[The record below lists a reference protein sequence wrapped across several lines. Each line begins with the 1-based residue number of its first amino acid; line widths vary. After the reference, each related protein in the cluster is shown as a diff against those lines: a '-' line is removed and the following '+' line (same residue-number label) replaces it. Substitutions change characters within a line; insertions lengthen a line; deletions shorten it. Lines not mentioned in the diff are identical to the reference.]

1 MSEKNEIST
10 PAYKK
15 IYKTFVITVIAL
27 ILSSQAITQFFI
39 YTQKYDANRI
49 NIAGRQRMLSQN
61 ISKMVLK
68 IHLQKDTPLEED
80 FQKLESLK
88 KLFIS
93 SENAIL
99 EGSKELE
106 IPENNSE
113 LALSLFTTLKPH
125 TDSIAQIVDTLLR
138 ERKIEGA
145 TIQSLYLHESEFLKT
160 MDKIVSVYSHESVT
174 RTSRLQLIE
183 SALALFAVIVILFE
197 IGFLYRP
204 LIHRL
209 TEDNKEL
216 AKQKK
221 ILEDYSFL
229 LSHKVRKH
237 VANLLGLM
245 NTINPN
251 NMIEIKEYFQYIRQ
265 SVVELDNVS
274 RELEDESVT
283 IDSIVTINSVDST
296 KKYETFEKLRT
307 VMLIDDDKITNILTK
322 KLLLKHNPEMKVEIF
337 NSPFESIEHLEKLK
351 GNNWE
356 MPIIFLDINMPMM
369 NGWQFLKKIAS
380 QNMSPTIYIL
390 TSSVD
395 RNDIEKARTY
405 KNVKAFLTK
414 PLTVEKMP
422 TFV

>member
-1 MSEKNEIST
+1 MSENNEIST

-68 IHLQKDTPLEED
+68 IYLQKDIPLDED
-80 FQKLESLK
+80 FKKLESLK
-88 KLFIS
+88 ILFTS
-93 SENAIL
+93 SEIAIL
-99 EGSKELE
+99 HGSQELG

-125 TDSIAQIVDTLLR
+125 TDSIANIVDTLLR
-138 ERKIEGA
+138 ERKIEEA
-145 TIQSLYLHESEFLKT
+145 TVQSLFLHESEFLKT
-160 MDKIVSVYSHESVT
+160 MDKIVSVYSQESIT

-197 IGFLYRP
+197 IGVLYRP
-204 LIHRL
+204 LIQRL

-216 AKQKK
+216 IKQKK

-237 VANLLGLM
+237 VANLIGLM

-251 NMIEIKEYFQYIRQ
+251 NLLEIREYFQYIRQ
-265 SVVELDNVS
+265 SVVELDNKS
-274 RELEDESVT
+274 GIGR
-283 IDSIVTINSVDST
+283 
-296 KKYETFEKLRT
+296 
-307 VMLIDDDKITNILTK
+307 
-322 KLLLKHNPEMKVEIF
+322 
-337 NSPFESIEHLEKLK
+337 
-351 GNNWE
+351 
-356 MPIIFLDINMPMM
+356 
-369 NGWQFLKKIAS
+369 
-380 QNMSPTIYIL
+380 
-390 TSSVD
+390 
-395 RNDIEKARTY
+395 
-405 KNVKAFLTK
+405 
-414 PLTVEKMP
+414 
-422 TFV
+422 

>member
-351 GNNWE
+351 VNNWE

-369 NGWQFLKKIAS
+369 NGWQFLEKIAS

>member
-68 IHLQKDTPLEED
+68 IYLQKDIPLDED
-80 FQKLESLK
+80 FKKLESLK
-88 KLFIS
+88 ILFTS
-93 SENAIL
+93 SEIAIL
-99 EGSKELE
+99 HGSQELG

-125 TDSIAQIVDTLLR
+125 TDSIANIVDTLLR
-138 ERKIEGA
+138 ERKIEEA
-145 TIQSLYLHESEFLKT
+145 TVQSLFLHESEFLKT
-160 MDKIVSVYSHESVT
+160 MDKIVSVYSQESIT

-197 IGFLYRP
+197 IGVLYRP
-204 LIHRL
+204 LIQRL

-216 AKQKK
+216 IKQKK

-237 VANLLGLM
+237 VANLIGLM

-251 NMIEIKEYFQYIRQ
+251 NLLEIREYFQYIRQ

-283 IDSIVTINSVDST
+283 LDSAVTIHSVDST

-351 GNNWE
+351 VNNWE

-369 NGWQFLKKIAS
+369 NGWQFLEKIAS
-380 QNMSPTIYIL
+380 QNISPTIYIL